1 MAFVSCEL
9 EKTVPIEEIA
19 SLETPR
25 IAAMKRQVQELN
37 DAGIR
42 STRLYTNLA
51 ASLRGTKGEPQ
62 IIRRAKALVYH
73 LEHVEMPVYDAEQ
86 LLGSVTGMWPVDE
99 ARNEVPYDALRAE
112 AVEALDRYFASRRED
127 QDKDGS
133 FSAREGLSFEESTAI
148 SKLRFGS
155 LMARDHYDA
164 NIRFL
169 DLQRLIEDMTQ
180 HYAPSYRFENWEIGS
195 VLEKHFQ
202 YSYGDET
209 MQILRDNGW
218 NSANHTNLNYRMI
231 VQRGLGSIIDEIDAR
246 LSDAQ
251 DAKKREFYTACGI
264 VMRGVS
270 DFIRRYA
277 DAARRAAKTA
287 DAQRAGELLAMAQV
301 MEKVSRERPESFTE
315 AIELVWLIQL
325 IGNIFGGS
333 ALSLA
338 RFDQY
343 MFPFYRRDIESGA
356 ITLNRVRELIC
367 SLYLK
372 LNEPKMRTV
381 QSLCVGGVHVQ
392 NGEDACNDLSRIC
405 LEAMAILKTPY
416 PNMSARVAPG
426 KTPDWFYDEIV
437 RTVKAGCGQPMV
449 LNDAVWVPNLASLG
463 MPVEWARDY
472 YNMGCTEIMIQGKDS
487 NWITGGMVLLPEMLN
502 EMIAEA
508 ARDNVRYASFDAFLA
523 EYLRRLNAVC
533 DQYGEVGRRAIE
545 AQRALNCDPFASS
558 LIDGCLESGVD
569 YFKGGSLCGDP
580 CAIPAQGLGTVA
592 DSLAAIRRLVF
603 DQGRL
608 TLKRLAELLESD
620 FQGCEAERRLLA
632 SATVCFGN
640 DDDYVDEIAKKV
652 FDTYSAA
659 VRRQNENRPPR
670 TRFVNNVFSYN
681 MHITLGEGLG
691 ATANGR
697 RAGEAISD
705 CIGPSQGCDR
715 EGATA
720 LLNSVLK
727 LSNADVTGA
736 YALNFK
742 ISPSMVRDEAGT
754 RALIRLLK
762 VYIQEGGPQ
771 IQINYQNPRDL
782 LDAQKHPEKHRD
794 LVVRIAG
801 YCEYFINLDH
811 RLQCEIIERTLHEVG

>member
-1 MAFVSCEL
+1 MPFVSREL
-9 EKTVPIEEIA
+9 GKMIPIEQI
-19 SLETPR
+19 SLLETPR
-25 IAAMKRQVQELN
+25 IAAMKQQVQALN

-42 STRLYTNLA
+42 TTRLYVNMA
-51 ASLRGTKGEPQ
+51 HSLRNTQGEPQ
-62 IIRRAKALVYH
+62 CIRRAKALVYH
-73 LEHVEMPVYDAEQ
+73 LENIDMPVYDAEQ
-86 LLGSVTGMWPVDE
+86 LVGSVTGMWPVDE
-99 ARNEVPYDALRAE
+99 VRSKVSYEDLRKEAL
-112 AVEALDRYFASRRED
+112 EALDSYFACRQDE

-164 NIRFL
+164 NIRFQ
-169 DLQRLIEDMTQ
+169 DLQRLIEEMTDL
-180 HYAPSYRFENWEIGS
+180 YATKYCFENWEIGS
-195 VLEKHFQ
+195 VLEKSFQ
-202 YSYGDET
+202 YSCGNET
-209 MQILRDNGW
+209 MQLLRENGW
-218 NSANHTNLNYRMI
+218 NSANHTNLNYCML
-231 VQRGLGSIIDEIDAR
+231 VKRGIGSIIEEIDER
-246 LSDAQ
+246 CLN
-251 DAKKREFYTACGI
+251 AKEDDKKEFYTACGI
-264 VMRGVS
+264 IMRGVS
-270 DFIRRYA
+270 CFIRRYA
-277 DAARRAAKTA
+277 DVTRIAAEKAEKLRAKELYVMA
-287 DAQRAGELLAMAQV
+287 DV
-301 MEKVSRERPESFTE
+301 MEKVSLQRPESFTE

-343 MFPFYRRDIESGA
+343 MFPFYKKDIEAGK
-356 ITLNRVRELIC
+356 ITLERVRELIS

-381 QSLCVGGVHVQ
+381 QSLCVGGVDVEC
-392 NGEDACNDLSRIC
+392 GEDACNDLSKIC
-405 LEAMAILKTPY
+405 LEVMSMLKTPY

-426 KTPDWFYDEIV
+426 KTPDWFFDEII
-437 RTVKAGCGQPMV
+437 RTIKAGCGQPMV
-449 LNDAVWVPNLASLG
+449 LNDSVWIPNLASLG

-487 NWITGGMVLLPEMLN
+487 NWITGGMILLPELLN
-502 EMIAEA
+502 DMIS
-508 ARDNVRYASFDAFLA
+508 DVVQSGLHYADFDTFLE
-523 EYLRRLNAVC
+523 EYLRRLQVAC
-533 DQYGEVGRRAIE
+533 DQYGEVGRKAIE
-545 AQRALNCDPFASS
+545 AQRLRNCDPFASS

-580 CAIPAQGLGTVA
+580 CAIPAQGLGTVS

-603 DQGRL
+603 DEGKLSLERL
-608 TLKRLAELLESD
+608 GDLIKSD
-620 FQGCEAERRLLA
+620 FKDGEKERQMLS
-632 SATVCFGN
+632 SAAPCFGN
-640 DDDYVDEIAKKV
+640 DDDYVDVIAKRV
-652 FDTYSAA
+652 FDTYSMA
-659 VRRQNENRPPR
+659 VRKQNEHRPAK

-697 RAGEAISD
+697 HAGEAISD
-705 CIGPSQGCDR
+705 CIGPSQGCDS

-727 LSNADVTGA
+727 LSNKDVTGA

-742 ISPSMVRDEAGT
+742 LSPSVVRDEVGT
-754 RALIRLLK
+754 RALVQLLK
-762 VYIQEGGPQ
+762 VYIREGGPQ
-771 IQINYQNPRDL
+771 IQINYQNPEDL
-782 LDAQKHPEKHRD
+782 LDAQKHPERHRD

>member
-1 MAFVSCEL
+1 MAFVSSEL
-9 EKTVPIEEIA
+9 ERMVSIEEIV

-42 STRLYTNLA
+42 TTRLYINMA
-51 ASLRGTKGEPQ
+51 ASLKTTIGEPQ
-62 IIRRAKALVYH
+62 NIRRAKALKYH
-73 LEHVEMPVYDAEQ
+73 LENIEMPVYDSEH
-86 LLGSVTGMWPVDE
+86 LIGSVTGMWLVDE
-99 ARNEVPYDALRAE
+99 ARSQLNFEVLREE
-112 AVEALDRYFASRRED
+112 AIGALDAYFASRQED

-164 NIRFL
+164 NIRFR
-169 DLQRLIEDMTQ
+169 DLQQLIEEMTAR
-180 HYAPSYRFENWEIGS
+180 YASEYRFESWEIGS
-195 VLEKHFQ
+195 VLEKFFQ
-202 YSYGDET
+202 YSYGEET
-209 MQILRDNGW
+209 MRILRENGW
-218 NSANHTNLNYRMI
+218 NSANHTNLNYTMI
-231 VQRGLGSIIDEIDAR
+231 VKRGLQSIIDEIDVR
-246 LSDAQ
+246 LAATQ
-251 DAKKREFYTACGI
+251 DEEKKNFYTSCGI
-264 VMRGVS
+264 IMRAVS

-277 DAARRAAKTA
+277 VQTRLAAEKADKQRAA
-287 DAQRAGELLAMAQV
+287 ELDEMARV
-301 MEKVSRERPESFTE
+301 MEKISVQKPDSFTE
-315 AIELVWLIQL
+315 AIELVWMIQL

-343 MFPFYRRDIESGA
+343 MFPFYKKDIESGA
-356 ITLNRVRELIC
+356 ITLGRVRELIC

-381 QSLCVGGVHVQ
+381 QSLCVGGVDVET
-392 NGEDACNDLSRIC
+392 GENACNDLSRIC
-405 LEAMAILKTPY
+405 LEVMSILKMPY
-416 PNMSARVAPG
+416 PNMSARVEPG

-449 LNDAVWVPNLASLG
+449 LNDAVWVRNLASLG
-463 MPVEWARDY
+463 IPVEWARDY

-487 NWITGGMVLLPEMLN
+487 NWITGGMILLPELLN
-502 EMIAEA
+502 DMIADVV
-508 ARDNVRYASFDAFLA
+508 RDDIRYTGFEAFLR
-523 EYLRRLNAVC
+523 EYLHRVEVVC
-533 DQYGEVGRRAIE
+533 DQYGDVGRRAIE
-545 AQRALNCDPFASS
+545 AQRSINCDPFASS
-558 LIDGCLESGVD
+558 VIDGCLESGLD

-580 CAIPAQGLGTVA
+580 CAISAQGLGTVA
-592 DSLAAIRRLVF
+592 DSLAVIRRLVF
-603 DQGRL
+603 DRGIL
-608 TLKRLAELLESD
+608 TLERLKELLDSD
-620 FQGCEAERRLLA
+620 FEGCEAERKLFA
-632 SATVCFGN
+632 SVGPCFGN

-659 VRRQNENRPPR
+659 VRRQNENRPPKA
-670 TRFVNNVFSYN
+670 RFVNNVFSYN
-681 MHITLGEGLG
+681 MHITLGESLG

-705 CIGPSQGCDR
+705 CIGPSQGCDA
-715 EGATA
+715 EGVTA
-720 LLNSVLK
+720 LLNSILK

-742 ISPSMVRDEAGT
+742 LSPSTVRDEAGT
-754 RALIRLLK
+754 SALIRLLK
-762 VYIQEGGPQ
+762 VYLQEGGPQ
-771 IQINYQNPRDL
+771 IQINYQSPKDL
-782 LDAQKHPEKHRD
+782 LDAQKNPEKHRD

-801 YCEYFINLDH
+801 YCEYFVNLDH